1 MMLYNFQH
9 FQVPCFD
16 VYLSYSPTSSPSTSL
31 FHAWTPIGLT
41 RRVPAP
47 LVFKRDNDVRSYS
60 DYNEMQPSMAELFLM
75 VPKKGPIIFK
85 SALLIWV
92 PSWIMWNTL
101 RIINK
106 FSCMHWDCTHFWFQF
121 HITINNF
128 QPPRGGFFFVFCFFG
143 RMGKNPK
150 KSLEGFEVATF
161 ELIESPSAPDPAW
174 NIRGKSYQAS
184 AFWSRSPGLGN
195 LWDNSAYWI
204 YRCYKYLVP
213 KQVSIVP

>member
-1 MMLYNFQH
+1 MYTYHIHLHHLHPPVYSTPGLQLVWPDAFQLRWSSKETTMWGPTVITTKCNH
-9 FQVPCFD
+9 PWLSCF
-16 VYLSYSPTSSPSTSL
+16 
-31 FHAWTPIGLT
+31 WWC
-41 RRVPAP
+41 
-47 LVFKRDNDVRSYS
+47 
-60 DYNEMQPSMAELFLM
+60 Q
-75 VPKKGPIIFK
+75 KKGPIIFK

-106 FSCMHWDCTHFWFQF
+106 ISCMHWDCTHFWFQF

-143 RMGKNPK
+143 PMGKNPK